1 MTEKTAARLEGLR
14 KRKAQLENRI
24 AAAEQEAK
32 AAARKLDARRKIVVG
47 GAILAAIADS
57 PGLAEMVKTVL
68 AQRVTRALDR
78 AAVADL
84 LDAPAI
90 KPKPAPGPE

>member
-1 MTEKTAARLEGLR
+1 MTEKTTDRLSRLQQRRAALDR
-14 KRKAQLENRI
+14 QI
-24 AAAEQEAK
+24 AAAESEAK
-32 AAARKLDARRKIVVG
+32 AAARKLDTRRKIIIG

-68 AQRVTRALDR
+68 AQRVTRTLDR

-84 LDAPAI
+84 LGDAP
-90 KPKPAPGPE
+90 KPGPD

>member
-1 MTEKTAARLEGLR
+1 MTEKTTDRLNRLQQRRAALDR
-14 KRKAQLENRI
+14 QI
-24 AAAEQEAK
+24 AAAESEAK
-32 AAARKLDARRKIVVG
+32 AAARKLDARRKIIIG
-47 GAILAAIADS
+47 GAVLAGIADS

-84 LDAPAI
+84 LDGT
-90 KPKPAPGPE
+90 PKTGPD

>member
-1 MTEKTAARLEGLR
+1 MTEKTTDRLNRLQQ
-14 KRKAQLENRI
+14 RKAALDRQI
-24 AAAEQEAK
+24 AAAESEAK
-32 AAARKLDARRKIVVG
+32 AAARKLDTRRKIIIG

-68 AQRVTRALDR
+68 AQRVTRTLDR

-84 LDAPAI
+84 LGDAP
-90 KPKPAPGPE
+90 KPGPD

>member
-1 MTEKTAARLEGLR
+1 MTEKTATRLESLR
-14 KRKAQLENRI
+14 KRKAQLERRI
-24 AAAEQEAK
+24 ADAESEAK
-32 AAARKLDARRKIVVG
+32 IAARKLDARRKIVVG
-47 GAILAAIADS
+47 GAVLAAIADS

-84 LDAPAI
+84 LGDP
-90 KPKPAPGPE
+90 PKPGPG

>member
-1 MTEKTAARLEGLR
+1 MTEKTTDRLNRLQQ
-14 KRKAQLENRI
+14 RKAAIERQI
-24 AAAEQEAK
+24 AAAESEAK
-32 AAARKLDARRKIVVG
+32 ATARKQDTRRKIVVG

-68 AQRVTRALDR
+68 AQRVTRAQDR

-84 LDAPAI
+84 LD
-90 KPKPAPGPE
+90 GSG

>member
-1 MTEKTAARLEGLR
+1 MTEKTTDRLNRLQQRRAALDR
-14 KRKAQLENRI
+14 QI
-24 AAAEQEAK
+24 AAAESEAK
-32 AAARKLDARRKIVVG
+32 AAARKLDTRRKIIIG

-68 AQRVTRALDR
+68 AQRVTRTLDR

-84 LDAPAI
+84 LDGP
-90 KPKPAPGPE
+90 PKPGPD